1 MTHNLTLALEALRQG
16 KLILV
21 TDDKDRE
28 NEGDLI
34 CAAEFATPE
43 NLNFMATEGRGLI
56 CMPMEAALAK
66 KLHLHP
72 MVSQNTD
79 PHATAFT
86 VSIDHVSNSTGIS
99 AYDRSATAMNAVK
112 EGAQPEDFRRPG
124 HMFPLIAREGGV
136 LVRPGHTEA
145 TVDLCRLAGL
155 SPCGLCCEIMG
166 DDGTM
171 LKGEAL
177 DAYAKTH
184 HLIHI
189 SIAELKDHLRAAAS
203 RVEEIAVAQM
213 PTKHGLFR
221 AHGFVDRLTG
231 EHHVALVKGDV
242 KGEEPVLCRLHS
254 ECLTGDTFGSLR
266 CDCGEQFARAMDA
279 VEEKGRGLVLYLRQE
294 GRGIGLMNKL
304 RAYVLQE
311 QGMDTLDANLALGFP
326 ADGRDYAVAAAI
338 LRHLGIES
346 LHLMTNNPDK
356 VEQITRYGIDV
367 ATRVP
372 LEVHPT
378 CHDHAYLQTKK
389 KRMGHTLFLVDDPEK
404 GQPA

>member
-16 KLILV
+16 RLILV

-34 CAAEFATPE
+34 CAAEHATPE
-43 NLNFMATEGRGLI
+43 NLNFMATYGRGLI
-56 CMPMEAALAK
+56 CMPMEAELAK
-66 KLHLHP
+66 RLHLHP
-72 MVSQNTD
+72 MVSENTD

-99 AYDRSATAMNAVK
+99 AYDRSATAMATVNEK
-112 EGAQPEDFRRPG
+112 TTPEDFRRPG
-124 HMFPLIAREGGV
+124 HMFPLVAREGGV
-136 LVRPGHTEA
+136 LVRGGHTEA

-155 SPCGLCCEIMG
+155 RPCGLCCEIMA

-171 LKGEAL
+171 LTGQGLE
-177 DAYAKTH
+177 DYAAAHGLVHVT
-184 HLIHI
+184 
-189 SIAELKDHLRAAAS
+189 IAELQEHLRSDAS

-213 PTKHGLFR
+213 PTKHGVFR

-231 EHHVALVKGDV
+231 EHHVALVKGDLS
-242 KGEEPVLCRLHS
+242 GDEPVLCRLHS

-266 CDCGEQFARAMDA
+266 CDCGDQFAKAMDA

-338 LRHLGIES
+338 LRHLGVSS
-346 LHLMTNNPDK
+346 LNLMTNNPDK

-367 ATRVP
+367 AERIP
-372 LEVHPT
+372 IEICPT

-389 KRMGHTLFLVDDPEK
+389 ERMGHTLFLVDDPEK
-404 GQPA
+404 GHTA